1 MKNIGH
7 GNCDSCSSKK
17 VPVLVYYHYGSPVL
31 NQCQR
36 CEPRGFSEGARLDK
50 EKWLAG
56 LD

>member
-1 MKNIGH
+1 MKNICH